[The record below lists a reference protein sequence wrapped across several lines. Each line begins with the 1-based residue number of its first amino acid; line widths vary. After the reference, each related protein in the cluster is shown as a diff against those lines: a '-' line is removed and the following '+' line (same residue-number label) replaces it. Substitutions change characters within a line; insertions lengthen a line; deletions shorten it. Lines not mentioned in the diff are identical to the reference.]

1 MPWNWRQQSSGFSV
15 PVQGRGMFSNSGG
28 KILSDDP
35 TKIFAGSEKG
45 PQFIG
50 DPTGIL
56 MQEIKEKKEEAK
68 KIPQK
73 PDSSD
78 SEWIKF
84 WKEHLGD
91 ERKYQEELYKRG
103 QILKG
108 VKGIQQGMDK
118 WQLGP
123 ARLAAE
129 TGNRMASQWG
139 NIKVPNFV
147 TSPAVP
153 PNMVRSAYSF
163 QDFLRV

>member
-1 MPWNWRQQSSGFSV
+1 MPWNWKQQPGGFSTYPQGIGQFSEGVIKVDPTSGAVKIDSSGPTFVRSKEKV
-15 PVQGRGMFSNSGG
+15 PVE
-28 KILSDDP
+28 KPEIP
-35 TKIFAGSEKG
+35 TKPEGG
-45 PQFIG
+45 
-50 DPTGIL
+50 
-56 MQEIKEKKEEAK
+56 
-68 KIPQK
+68 
-73 PDSSD
+73 SSD
-78 SEWIKF
+78 SEWITF

-103 QILKG
+103 QVLKG

-139 NIKVPNFV
+139 NIKVPNFG

-153 PNMVRSAYSF
+153 PHMVRSTYSF
-163 QDFLRV
+163 QDFLRI